1 MVSRSTDHSVSA
13 KTLRQWCAPEVILVV
28 TNLVDELVLMPQ
40 VINQARYNRAKIVLA
55 HVVTPEEWKP
65 LCRKP
70 DRSNCRIQE
79 ARAILDRMAR
89 QLRWLGFTC
98 EPLVLSGRPEVG
110 IPSLARSCCVDRVVV
125 GFEDNPDLTTGNK
138 PALAELLLPLMEVPT
153 CVIGRL
159 ASFSRNMFT
168 RSITLAISQ
177 DSECDVQLGFASRL
191 AQELHA
197 RLTLLHV
204 FNRKDEDE
212 SPQTAEA
219 FVSWLP
225 SPTWRE
231 AELFCPAEIRVREGD
246 PADEIL
252 KYCAST
258 NQDLLILCSP
268 GATPGHSWRT
278 SASYRVLSGA
288 QCPVI
293 VLGKQAG
300 FVDIIGSDAMAP
312 EKLCAYGESPAES
325 FRNEAGI

>member
-1 MVSRSTDHSVSA
+1 M
-13 KTLRQWCAPEVILVV
+13 
-28 TNLVDELVLMPQ
+28 
-40 VINQARYNRAKIVLA
+40 
-55 HVVTPEEWKP
+55 
-65 LCRKP
+65 
-70 DRSNCRIQE
+70 
-79 ARAILDRMAR
+79 
-89 QLRWLGFTC
+89 
-98 EPLVLSGRPEVG
+98 G

-219 FVSWLP
+219 FVSWRRTGRTQYEKVLIG
-225 SPTWRE
+225 RG
-231 AELFCPAEIRVREGD
+231 AVL
-246 PADEIL
+246 
-252 KYCAST
+252 
-258 NQDLLILCSP
+258 QDLVSWIAFADTDLGWAKEFCFSP
-268 GATPGHSWRT
+268 RWRRKPGHKC
-278 SASYRVLSGA
+278 LSS
-288 QCPVI
+288 
-293 VLGKQAG
+293 LG
-300 FVDIIGSDAMAP
+300 
-312 EKLCAYGESPAES
+312 
-325 FRNEAGI
+325 